1 MQETCGCLYSL
12 YPNPE
17 DRFTFEHQRGSRDGL
32 LIAPS
37 VCSFRLL
44 ASVLPFRTGGHT
56 YAHVQHPA
64 MDRAASG
71 PSQTDSDLAPAHCLA
86 EAIRRLQV
94 DLSPKPSVDSQ
105 SISRRSPPPRASQQ
119 PVADRHAFD
128 AVLRRH
134 GVVAAS
140 SQNLGHPVLQAA
152 RHLRSQSGSRIV
164 VLIVVAP
171 VSLLISALALFFELK
186 IRSSVPGVHRTSPR
200 RRRRSRM

>member
-1 MQETCGCLYSL
+1 MQETCDVCIPCIRILRIVLSSNTKGAHVTVCL
-12 YPNPE
+12 
-17 DRFTFEHQRGSRDGL
+17 L
-32 LIAPS
+32 LLLFAAS
-37 VCSFRLL
+37 VCSLLFFRFAL
-44 ASVLPFRTGGHT
+44 AAIHMHMCNTPPWIVPQAARAKQTQISLQATASQKPSVDTKSISRRS
-56 YAHVQHPA
+56 HP
-64 MDRAASG
+64 ST
-71 PSQTDSDLAPAHCLA
+71 PSRSLA
-86 EAIRRLQV
+86 EAIRHEQV
-94 DLSPKPSVDSQ
+94 AIL
-105 SISRRSPPPRASQQ
+105 AS
-119 PVADRHAFD
+119 DRHAFD
-128 AVLRRH
+128 AIRRRH